1 MICFHRIST
10 VKFQSL
16 NRKLV
21 SVLKCTADLYLVR
34 NKINKWLTSR
44 SLMFVFFPP
53 ELEESRQ
60 KCPPWWYRFA
70 HTFLIWNC
78 SPYWIKF
85 KKLVYFIV
93 MDPFVDL
100 AITICIVLN
109 TLFMA
114 MEHHPM
120 TDEFKNVL
128 TVGNLVSFSMRV
140 IYPYS
145 SLWLSWLSFL
155 FFVRWI
161 CSLEFI
167 ISLAM
172 YVATYPYPEFT
183 IWIIEQSQVSGDT
196 ILK

>member
-1 MICFHRIST
+1 MLALVNEHCDIRFLCNMPCLCRRST
-10 VKFQSL
+10 VKFAKSKQ
-16 NRKLV
+16 KICF
-21 SVLKCTADLYLVR
+21 SVHVYCWFVLYVIR
-34 NKINKWLTSR
+34 NKINKWLASC
-44 SLMFVFFPP
+44 SLLFFPL

-109 TLFMA
+109 TMFMA

-120 TDEFKNVL
+120 TEEFKNVL
-128 TVGNLVSFSMRV
+128 AVGNLVSFSVHVR
-140 IYPYS
+140 YP
-145 SLWLSWLSFL
+145 
-155 FFVRWI
+155 
-161 CSLEFI
+161 
-167 ISLAM
+167 
-172 YVATYPYPEFT
+172 
-183 IWIIEQSQVSGDT
+183 
-196 ILK
+196 

>member
-1 MICFHRIST
+1 MLTVCF
-10 VKFQSL
+10 
-16 NRKLV
+16 
-21 SVLKCTADLYLVR
+21 
-34 NKINKWLTSR
+34 
-44 SLMFVFFPP
+44 FVCFP

-85 KKLVYFIV
+85 KKFIYFIV

-128 TVGNLVSFSMRV
+128 AVGNLVSCLEWAV
-140 IYPYS
+140 S
-145 SLWLSWLSFL
+145 SQLNAFGCHLVTSF
-155 FFVRWI
+155 
-161 CSLEFI
+161 
-167 ISLAM
+167 
-172 YVATYPYPEFT
+172 
-183 IWIIEQSQVSGDT
+183 
-196 ILK
+196 

>member
-1 MICFHRIST
+1 M
-10 VKFQSL
+10 
-16 NRKLV
+16 
-21 SVLKCTADLYLVR
+21 SVQILYSIADFYLVMD
-34 NKINKWLTSR
+34 KLYQWMIS
-44 SLMFVFFPP
+44 FFLLFLFFCFP

-85 KKLVYFIV
+85 KKFIYFIV

-128 TVGNLVSFSMRV
+128 AVGNLVSSREWAV
-140 IYPYS
+140 SPQ
-145 SLWLSWLSFL
+145 LSPLGVVLPS
-155 FFVRWI
+155 
-161 CSLEFI
+161 
-167 ISLAM
+167 
-172 YVATYPYPEFT
+172 P
-183 IWIIEQSQVSGDT
+183 SGFNPPNLQLIMKT
-196 ILK
+196 

>member
-1 MICFHRIST
+1 MVYNLRDEWFH
-10 VKFQSL
+10 V
-16 NRKLV
+16 
-21 SVLKCTADLYLVR
+21 CH
-34 NKINKWLTSR
+34 
-44 SLMFVFFPP
+44 FFP

-85 KKLVYFIV
+85 KKFIHFIV

-128 TVGNLVSFSMRV
+128 AVGNLVSCVPTIFSLGV
-140 IYPYS
+140 SFCHFLLVFKPVGLQLIIYIIYYFKILFPVVLVS
-145 SLWLSWLSFL
+145 INNNIIFICVSISGLTISFN
-155 FFVRWI
+155 
-161 CSLEFI
+161 CQN
-167 ISLAM
+167 
-172 YVATYPYPEFT
+172 T
-183 IWIIEQSQVSGDT
+183 
-196 ILK
+196 

>member
-1 MICFHRIST
+1 METVLLNFEANQKTCFSVRVLLIDICLAIKHTNDWLR
-10 VKFQSL
+10 
-16 NRKLV
+16 
-21 SVLKCTADLYLVR
+21 VL
-34 NKINKWLTSR
+34 W
-44 SLMFVFFPP
+44 FFLP

-78 SPYWIKF
+78 SPYWIQF
-85 KKLVYFIV
+85 KKLMYSIV

-128 TVGNLVSFSMRV
+128 AVGNLVSLLILCYLFHFHDSHF
-140 IYPYS
+140 
-145 SLWLSWLSFL
+145 FL
-155 FFVRWI
+155 KVTKIR
-161 CSLEFI
+161 S
-167 ISLAM
+167 
-172 YVATYPYPEFT
+172 
-183 IWIIEQSQVSGDT
+183 
-196 ILK
+196 

>member
-1 MICFHRIST
+1 MIKDLYVTCYAFIET
-10 VKFQSL
+10 VLLNLQSL
-16 NRKLV
+16 NRRLV
-21 SVLKCTADLYLVR
+21 SVLKYTADLYLVR
-34 NKINKWLTSR
+34 NKKCTICKWLTWC
-44 SLMFVFFPP
+44 SLLFFLP

-85 KKLVYFIV
+85 KRLIYFIV

-128 TVGNLVSFSMRV
+128 TVGNLVSLLMWVMF
-140 IYPYS
+140 PELL
-145 SLWLSWLSFL
+145 SLFVMIVVSF
-155 FFVRWI
+155 FEVRWI
-161 CSLEFI
+161 FS
-167 ISLAM
+167 
-172 YVATYPYPEFT
+172 
-183 IWIIEQSQVSGDT
+183 
-196 ILK
+196 